1 MEGQGSRRHIR
12 LQHAPLCRT
21 DVGDSVVS
29 LLRRRSHRFIGKN
42 LLGMDLRTTER
53 RWAKH
58 LHHFSFGLNEATFTL
73 LALFYTEALT
83 QLGIPLGVLH
93 VEHSEDESAIQDQ
106 PRFVLYH
113 GAVPVVR
120 PRDTLTR
127 VSVGRVRWNQRR
139 DILTSF

>member
-1 MEGQGSRRHIR
+1 MGEAS
-12 LQHAPLCRT
+12 
-21 DVGDSVVS
+21 SS
-29 LLRRRSHRFIGKN
+29 
-42 LLGMDLRTTER
+42 
-53 RWAKH
+53 
-58 LHHFSFGLNEATFTL
+58 FSFGLNEATFTL

-93 VEHSEDESAIQDQ
+93 IEHSEDESAIQDQ

-120 PRDTLTR
+120 PRETLTR

-139 DILTSF
+139 DILASF